1 MKTSCLS
8 PYAKASFFWF
18 KKRKL
23 IGAFCEIKKKKFSE
37 IFIIWELFCKLL
49 NFLKGEIKRIISIW

>member
-8 PYAKASFFWF
+8 QYAKASFFWF

-23 IGAFCEIKKKKFSE
+23 IGVFCEIKKKKFSE
-37 IFIIWELFCKLL
+37 VKSSLFG
-49 NFLKGEIKRIISIW
+49 NFLQVF